1 MRAPSFARMA
11 AVAAPRP
18 EAEPVTIAH
27 KPSFDIRISPDCCS
41 CWPANA
47 AIYHIVRKNACKSA
61 KLRCAELSIPADGAS
76 CRPRRAP
83 CGHRRLSWQWLFL
96 IMRCKKR
103 PRPKPAQNRLV
114 GCVRSKDEERCGG
127 E

>member
-1 MRAPSFARMA
+1 MRAPSLARMA

-18 EAEPVTIAH
+18 DAEPVTIAH

-41 CWPANA
+41 AWPAND

-61 KLRCAELSIPADGAS
+61 KLRCAEFSIPARSAA

-103 PRPKPAQNRLV
+103 PRPKPEAKSPDGMRAVEN
-114 GCVRSKDEERCGG
+114 EERRG